1 MKILPTARTDYAI
14 RALIY
19 LANHPRDRVKAAEI
33 AHEMEIPEPILRQVM
48 GELQRANLV
57 ASRSGPHGGYR
68 LARDPGEMT
77 LLAIIEAMEGP
88 ADLHECALR
97 GGPCH
102 WEQVC
107 AVHEIWSA
115 ARAAFTE
122 VLATHTLKEVAAAD
136 RDLRDGTA
144 PIPPDSHRLR
154 RTLEPPARKPTGRTP

>member
-19 LANHPRDRVKAAEI
+19 LAAHPEDRVKASEI
-33 AHEMEIPEPILRQVM
+33 AHEMEIAEPILRQVM

-68 LARDPGEMT
+68 LARNPADVT
-77 LLAIIEAMEGP
+77 LLEIIEAMEGP
-88 ADLHECALR
+88 TSLHECALR

-102 WEQVC
+102 WEDVC
-107 AVHEIWSA
+107 AVHSIWSE

-122 VLATHTLKEVAAAD
+122 VLAAHTLAEVAEAD
-136 RDLRDGTA
+136 QLLRRGLLE
-144 PIPPDSHRLR
+144 IPPDSHRR
-154 RTLEPPARKPTGRTP
+154 PRTAEMTPPTGTDDAP